1 MKLVNRT
8 GHLIAWTANYIV
20 LLFTVVVSIVPIVW
34 IIVSSFKSN
43 KEILGNP
50 FTLPTSIN
58 FQAYYSVLKMAD
70 FMKYTT
76 NSVIVATTSTL
87 VALFFYALAAYAFA
101 KFEFWGKRSFFILFS
116 MTLLIPG
123 FATAQPIFSLI
134 NYLGIYDTKLA
145 LIVVYISG
153 GLAISLFILRA
164 TFMNIPRELDE
175 AAYIESATFWQVFF
189 HINLPLAKSGLATA
203 GILMFLGNWNE
214 FFYGFMLTTSA
225 ENRTLPVALQFFNE
239 QFSYNYTQLFAALT
253 LVTMPSIIIY
263 LLAQEQVQQSM
274 VSGGIKG

>member
-1 MKLVNRT
+1 MRLVNRL
-8 GHLIAWTANYIV
+8 GHFVAWTANYIV
-20 LLFTVVVSIVPIVW
+20 LLFTVVVSIVPIAW
-34 IIVSSFKSN
+34 IIISSFKSN
-43 KEILGNP
+43 KEILSNP
-50 FTLPTSIN
+50 FTLPTTIN

-76 NSVIVATTSTL
+76 NSVIVSITATL
-87 VALFFYALAAYAFA
+87 IALFFYALSAYAFA
-101 KFEFWGKRSFFILFS
+101 KFEFWGKRLFFILFS

-123 FATAQPIFSLI
+123 FATAQPVFSLI
-134 NYLGIYDTKLA
+134 NYMGIYDTKLA

-153 GLAISLFILRA
+153 GLALSLFILRA
-164 TFMNIPRELDE
+164 TFLNIPKELDE
-175 AAYIESATFWQVFF
+175 AAYIESANFWQVFF
-189 HINLPLAKSGLATA
+189 YINLPLAKSGLATA